1 MDVSTIFTALGLG
14 WMGLKQKVT
23 FSIFF
28 SDNNLFKYMMH
39 QLAKTIP
46 LKTKFSFELNW
57 DPWLGHFPLIHTPPR
72 KISMPHVPTLSGL
85 LIWMFAVMTS
95 ARQVSKCQVKMPQ
108 SPRSD
113 TAQCSATQPSPRWLL
128 TSAAD
133 DPSVS
138 LHNRF
143 SQSRGRHLHSAPM
156 ALGAVWLIP
165 STSANPANT
174 GRAAVLYTAQ
184 LLCLCWLDWQT

>member
-1 MDVSTIFTALGLG
+1 MRSQQDGCIYYIYFTWPGIMNG
-14 WMGLKQKVT
+14 TKGKT

-95 ARQVSKCQVKMPQ
+95 ARQVSKCQVKMPEF
-108 SPRSD
+108 PRSD
-113 TAQCSATQPSPRWLL
+113 TAQCSATQPSPPDGCLL
-128 TSAAD
+128 VLQTIHRFHNHGEGPCLGLLLGESA
-133 DPSVS
+133 
-138 LHNRF
+138 
-143 SQSRGRHLHSAPM
+143 
-156 ALGAVWLIP
+156 
-165 STSANPANT
+165 
-174 GRAAVLYTAQ
+174 Y
-184 LLCLCWLDWQT
+184 